1 MSIDTRTTGAT
12 PRSPRPESAS
22 AGSDPA
28 GRPGRRPGR
37 IRGLDGLR
45 ALAVV
50 AVIAYHLYPGTLPG
64 GFLGVDVFFVVS
76 GFLITTLL
84 LREVAEHGR
93 LRLGRFWERRARRLL
108 PALAL
113 VVVVSVPI
121 AWWADPDLVVGIG
134 RQVLGAATFST
145 NWLAI
150 TAGSSYFDA
159 TQPELFAPFWSLA
172 IEEQFYLVW
181 PVVLVVLLVVCRTP
195 LVRARVAAGGALA
208 SALAMAVAFH
218 PGDDPTRVYYG
229 TLTHAFGLLLGASA
243 AFAWAGRDELWPRRA
258 WVRWVGPGALVGLAA
273 LALTMSAQSTIAYRG
288 GIFAASLLA
297 LVAVTACTVPADG
310 RDRPDAQDRQDRGGD
325 ARAGSGDG
333 YVRVLEARPLVWIG
347 ERSYGLYLWHWPVIL
362 VVAAVLGDTPGT
374 STWWRTALVAV
385 VATTALA
392 WASYRWVETPVRR
405 RGARS
410 TFSEARAAVRRGRRP
425 AQVAIAAAAVAVLAT
440 AAVVAFGPAQS
451 SAQRS
456 IEAAQ
461 RQIAAQEAAARTA
474 AAQKEAQKKAAKEEA
489 GALRETDADADDW
502 TVDAEQVSAYGDSV
516 LSAAAPTLYD
526 HFPGITIDA
535 KPIRKWVDAAPII
548 EKAADE
554 GTLRPFVVLNFGTN
568 GGFQFKGSTKAVER
582 ILDAIGPDRKVVVVT
597 INGISSWVPA
607 ANEKLKAMVADR
619 PNVTVADWN
628 AYVHDHAGLLHT
640 DRTHPNMAGVQK
652 YAAVLRD
659 VLTADG

>member
-1 MSIDTRTTGAT
+1 MSIDTRTTGADAGG
-12 PRSPRPESAS
+12 PRSRLAAADLDVTRQPV
-22 AGSDPA
+22 
-28 GRPGRRPGR
+28 GRRGR

-45 ALAVV
+45 AVAVV
-50 AVIAYHLYPGTLPG
+50 AVIAYHLFPGALPG

-108 PALAL
+108 PALVL

-195 LVRARVAAGGALA
+195 LARARVAAGGALA

-243 AFAWAGRDELWPRRA
+243 AFAWAGRDELWPRRP
-258 WVRWVGPGALVGLAA
+258 WVRWVGPGALAGLAVLVA
-273 LALTMSAQSTIAYRG
+273 TMSAQSAIAYRG
-288 GIFAASLLA
+288 GIFLASLLA
-297 LVAVTACTVPADG
+297 LVAVTACTVPQHGSDAHVG
-310 RDRPDAQDRQDRGGD
+310 PDARE
-325 ARAGSGDG
+325 SGDR
-333 YVRVLEARPLVWIG
+333 YVRVLEAGPFVWVG

-362 VVAAVLGDTPGT
+362 VVAAVLGDAPGT
-374 STWWRTALVAV
+374 ATWWRTAVVAV
-385 VATTALA
+385 AATTVLA
-392 WASYRWVETPVRR
+392 WASHRWVETPVRR
-405 RGARS
+405 RGARE
-410 TFSEARAAVRRGRRP
+410 TLREALSALRSGRRP
-425 AQVAIAAAAVAVLAT
+425 AQIAFAVASVAVLAT
-440 AAVVAFGPAQS
+440 VAVVAFGPTQS
-451 SAQRS
+451 SAQQAV
-456 IEAAQ
+456 EQAQ
-461 RQIAAQEAAARTA
+461 RQIAAQEAAARA
-474 AAQKEAQKKAAKEEA
+474 AAQDEAQKATKSEA
-489 GALRETDADADDW
+489 GALRETDAGADDW
-502 TVDAEQVSAYGDSV
+502 TVDADQVSAFGDSV

-535 KPIRKWVDAAPII
+535 KPIRKWIDAAPII
-548 EKAADE
+548 EKAAAD
-554 GTLRPFVVLNFGTN
+554 GRLRPVVVLNFGTN
-568 GGFQFKGSTKAVER
+568 GGFEFKGSTKAVER

-607 ANEKLKAMVADR
+607 ANEKLEAMVADR

-628 AYVHDHAGLLHT
+628 AYVHDHAGLLHA
-640 DRTHPNMAGVQK
+640 DRTHPNMAGVQE
-652 YAAVLRD
+652 YASVLRD